1 MPYGGAATLAPISS
15 GALDGEVVAIDPGHN
30 GGNFTHTSYID
41 SIIFNGREN
50 ETCDTTGTETDGGY
64 EEALFNFH
72 VAEFLAY
79 DLRSEG
85 ATVVLTRTS
94 NDGVG
99 PCVTKRAR
107 IGNDAKA
114 DAALSIH
121 ADGGPATGQ
130 GFAILEPVADG
141 INDRIIQPSE
151 VLGTDLREAFA
162 AVTGE
167 IPSTYDGVDGIKYR
181 DDLAGLNLST
191 VPKVFIEC
199 ANMRNTED
207 AAKVVRLSWQAL
219 AAKGIAAGI
228 TDFLVG
234 GSAR

>member
-1 MPYGGAATLAPISS
+1 
-15 GALDGEVVAIDPGHN
+15 
-30 GGNFTHTSYID
+30 
-41 SIIFNGREN
+41 
-50 ETCDTTGTETDGGY
+50 
-64 EEALFNFH
+64 
-72 VAEFLAY
+72 
-79 DLRSEG
+79 
-85 ATVVLTRTS
+85 
-94 NDGVG
+94 VG

-181 DDLAGLNLST
+181 TTSPGSISRPSRSLHRMRQYAQHGGRGEGRKAIVAGPGS
-191 VPKVFIEC
+191 E
-199 ANMRNTED
+199 
-207 AAKVVRLSWQAL
+207 
-219 AAKGIAAGI
+219 GIAAGI